1 MLWRLLT
8 IRSLDVT
15 RNGPTLLSA
24 WHSILKQNL
33 RQQDTFGWRRGMSL
47 RRDHRYVWWKKQTA
61 TLPASVESYRKYGNL
76 SDINIFIV
84 ISIILVAGVVR
95 SRKKVSKAIFFPEG
109 EPGSYV
115 RRSCS
120 LIQTM
125 TLLHCRTSVL
135 GNAPLKRISWFRQ
148 EHLMQL
154 PLSGM

>member
-84 ISIILVAGVVR
+84 IAIILVAGAVR
-95 SRKKVSKAIFFPEG
+95 SRKESQAV
-109 EPGSYV
+109 
-115 RRSCS
+115 
-120 LIQTM
+120 T
-125 TLLHCRTSVL
+125 
-135 GNAPLKRISWFRQ
+135 
-148 EHLMQL
+148 
-154 PLSGM
+154 